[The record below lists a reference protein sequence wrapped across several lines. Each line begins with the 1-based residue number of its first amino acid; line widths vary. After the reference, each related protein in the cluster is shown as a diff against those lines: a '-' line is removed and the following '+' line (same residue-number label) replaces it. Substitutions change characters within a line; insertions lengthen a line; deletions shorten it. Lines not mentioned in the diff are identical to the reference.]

1 MSLER
6 AWYGSSKWLILLRPL
21 ARLFGYLSR
30 RRRKKLSACAK
41 GPNKPILI
49 VGNLS
54 VGGSGK
60 TPLIIELIRLAQD
73 LGFKP
78 GVISRGY
85 GGRAPHD
92 PLVVDQSTPV
102 EQSGDEPKLITIKT
116 GVPLVVSPD
125 RVAAAELLSSTYDID
140 LIFSDDGLQHYG
152 LKRDFEIAVIDGE
165 RGLGNGKLLPEGPLR
180 ELPSRLEE
188 VDLVVVNGQSGDWL
202 NAIRYQLIPQ
212 QLINLKTGELLAANP
227 EALGG
232 RYVSAIAG
240 IGNPDRFFNLLRNL
254 GFEVS
259 ARALRDHAKIEA
271 SDLTPVNNHPLI
283 MTEKDA
289 VKCVSFATEN
299 CWALS
304 VQAKFQSADE
314 LRLQSILKQLCQ
326 TDSGEINGS

>member
-1 MSLER
+1 MSLEQ
-6 AWYGSSKWLILLRPL
+6 AWYGSNKWLILLRPL
-21 ARLFGYLSR
+21 AWLFGYLSR
-30 RRRKKLSACAK
+30 RRRKKLSVFAK
-41 GPNKPILI
+41 GPDKPILI

-60 TPLIIELIRLAQD
+60 TPLIIELIRLAQE
-73 LGFKP
+73 LGLKP

-85 GGRAPHD
+85 GGRAPQY

-102 EQSGDEPKLITIKT
+102 DQSGDEPKLIVIKT
-116 GVPLVVSPD
+116 GAPLVVSPD
-125 RVAAAELLSSTYDID
+125 RVTAAEFLSNTYDID
-140 LIFSDDGLQHYG
+140 LILSDDGLQHYR

-180 ELPSRLEE
+180 EPPSRLEE
-188 VDLVVVNGQSGDWL
+188 VDLVVVNGQGGDWP
-202 NAIRYQLIPQ
+202 NAIRYELIPQ
-212 QLINLKTGELLAANP
+212 QLINLKTGELIAANP
-227 EALGG
+227 DALGG
-232 RYVSAIAG
+232 RHVSAIAG
-240 IGNPDRFFNLLRNL
+240 IGNPDRFFNLLGNL

-259 ARALRDHAKIEA
+259 ARALSDHANIKA
-271 SDLTPVNNHPLI
+271 SDLTLVNDHPLI

-304 VQAKFQSADE
+304 VQAKFHSADE

-326 TDSGEINGS
+326 TDSGEVNGS